1 MRRQPLRLRRNQP
14 NTNSLQAVSPI
25 SGERTH
31 PPHIERN
38 ISMIRFNNDYNMAA
52 HPSVLKAIAETSE
65 QSYPGYGTDDFCALA
80 ADDIRKL
87 TDSPDADV
95 HFFVGATQANFVVS
109 AAALRP
115 IQSVICAETGH
126 ISRHET
132 GSVENTGHKLLQLPA
147 ADGKITA
154 EQIERCASEYY
165 DGGEPE
171 FLTEPKL
178 VYISF
183 PTEYGTL
190 YSLSELKAIRKV
202 CDKYSMYLFV
212 DGARLGYGLGS
223 SRNDV
228 TPKDLA
234 KLTDV
239 FYFGGTKCGALFGEA
254 LVILNENLKPRFKS
268 YMKQNGAVLA
278 KGWLL
283 GLQFHTL
290 LKTGAYFKITKRADE
305 QAMKIKEAF
314 AAKGIPPFI
323 ESFTNQQ
330 FVILTEEQA
339 EKLAEKYI
347 FEPDG
352 TLPDGRRVV
361 RFCTAWSTPDSA
373 VGELIKDI
381 AEL

>member
-1 MRRQPLRLRRNQP
+1 
-14 NTNSLQAVSPI
+14 
-25 SGERTH
+25 
-31 PPHIERN
+31 
-38 ISMIRFNNDYNMAA
+38 MIRFNNDYNMTA
-52 HPSVLKAIAETSE
+52 HPSVLKAIKETAGESR
-65 QSYPGYGTDDFCALA
+65 PGYGTDSLCAVA
-80 ADDIRKL
+80 ADDIRRL
-87 TDSPDADV
+87 TGAPDADI
-95 HFFVGATQANFVVS
+95 HFFVGATQANFVVA

-115 IQSVICAETGH
+115 VQSVICAETGH

-147 ADGKITA
+147 TDGKISA
-154 EQIERCASEYY
+154 EQVESCASEYY
-165 DGGEPE
+165 DGGAPE
-171 FLTEPKL
+171 FLTQPKL

-190 YSLSELKAIRKV
+190 YSLSELKALREV

-212 DGARLGYGLGS
+212 DGARLGYGLGCEK
-223 SRNDV
+223 NDV
-228 TPKDLA
+228 TLRDLA
-234 KLTDV
+234 ELTDA
-239 FYFGGTKCGALFGEA
+239 FYIGGTKCGAMFGEA
-254 LVILNENLKPRFKS
+254 LVILNDSLKPGFKS

-290 LKTGAYFKITKRADE
+290 LKDGVYFEITEKADR
-305 QAMKIKEAF
+305 QAMRIKEAF
-314 AAKGIPPFI
+314 AAKGIEPFI

-330 FVILTEEQA
+330 FVILSRAQSQ
-339 EKLAEKYI
+339 KLSEKYI
-347 FEPDG
+347 FEPDE

-373 VGELIKDI
+373 VDELIKDI